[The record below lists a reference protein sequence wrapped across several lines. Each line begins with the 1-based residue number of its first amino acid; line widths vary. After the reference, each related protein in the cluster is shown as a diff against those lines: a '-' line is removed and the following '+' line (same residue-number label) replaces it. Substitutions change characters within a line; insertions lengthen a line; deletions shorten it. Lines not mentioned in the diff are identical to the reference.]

1 MKHILI
7 LLLIIPCSIEAQDS
21 LVVRFNFNSD
31 RLSQQESQ
39 KLTKALNQMSTIE
52 RIIGYTD
59 SIGVEIYNLDLS
71 QRRAKSVAALLDS
84 IRPELVRNTLTEGRG
99 ELPSRNSL
107 NRKVVIYYQKTL
119 KSKLKSAKIGDKIT
133 MNNLNFEPGLDVL
146 LAESI
151 PQLAELLKIMNE
163 NAKLKIS
170 IQGHICCSPT
180 DDLDLST
187 NRAKVVYDYL
197 INNGIDADRLNYRGF
212 GSTSPIYALPEKD
225 EMERIANRRVELRI
239 VAKNK

>member
-39 KLTKALNQMSTIE
+39 KLKKALNQMSAVD

-59 SIGVEIYNLDLS
+59 SLGVEIYNLDLS
-71 QRRAKSVAALLDS
+71 QRRTKSVVALLDS

-107 NRKVVIYYQKTL
+107 NRKVVIYYQE
-119 KSKLKSAKIGDKIT
+119 KLSEKIKSAKIGDKIN
-133 MNNLNFEPGLDVL
+133 MKQLNFEPGLDVL
-146 LAESI
+146 L
-151 PQLAELLKIMNE
+151 PQSVPVLGELLTIMQQNP
-163 NAKLKIS
+163 KLKIA
-170 IQGHICCSPT
+170 IEGHICCYAG
-180 DDLDLST
+180 DDENLST
-187 NRAKVVYDYL
+187 RRAKLVYDYL
-197 INNGIDADRLNYRGF
+197 INHQISSSRLSFKGF
-212 GSTSPIYALPEKD
+212 GGSKPIHPLPEKS
-225 EMERIANRRVELRI
+225 EAEAIQNRRVELRI
-239 VAKNK
+239 IANK